1 MSDYIKLHFIKPMT
15 TLASWRKEKWAKSP
29 GDGLPDPPR
38 ITQPVE
44 TRKQWRPVERFK
56 RKAS

>member
-1 MSDYIKLHFIKPMT
+1 MKFFPLAFIGKPFQ
-15 TLASWRKEKWAKSP
+15 TLTEQKRAAWA
-29 GDGLPDPPR
+29 GLPPKYR